1 MILGQLR
8 MWACQTKNAPL
19 LRIALIR
26 AGRAQRP
33 PNFKMVIECS
43 NMLSP
48 PSLRFRALA
57 RKLQKCCF
65 FENQFW
71 AHRLTLSRYNLETET
86 WEPKPYTCSESWVCK
101 DSVGTSP
108 KNSRLKFWVWSVSPK
123 HSLSNKFPCN
133 NGEKS
138 IEAHLPNSPIKPNT
152 PKFSGVGLKLS
163 WCHRLDVQGLSKS
176 GNSDPCTQK

>member
-1 MILGQLR
+1 MQSMQRPNEQQQRLSSWAINWLRDVVLYYQQNFSPYWRSQLLCNDLFCPR
-8 MWACQTKNAPL
+8 NSNNFLAKLAHEKVSK
-19 LRIALIR
+19 
-26 AGRAQRP
+26 RP

-48 PSLRFRALA
+48 PFLRFRARSSKIAKVL
-57 RKLQKCCF
+57 F

-108 KNSRLKFWVWSVSPK
+108 K
-123 HSLSNKFPCN
+123 
-133 NGEKS
+133 
-138 IEAHLPNSPIKPNT
+138 
-152 PKFSGVGLKLS
+152 KFSFKISGMERFTKIFTFLQIS
-163 WCHRLDVQGLSKS
+163 VQQRGKRYRSPPSK
-176 GNSDPCTQK
+176 